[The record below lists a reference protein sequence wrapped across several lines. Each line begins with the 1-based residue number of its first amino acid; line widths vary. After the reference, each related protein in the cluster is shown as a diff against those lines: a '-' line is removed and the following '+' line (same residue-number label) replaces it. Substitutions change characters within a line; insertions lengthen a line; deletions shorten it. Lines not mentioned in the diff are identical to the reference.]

1 MEEVDDSDSDTPFV
15 SKVGGKPAW
24 TDLKTLPPEHTCKKC
39 GKPTVLLVQFHAP
52 HTSCVEDLGEEATE
66 DPRTL
71 FLFMCKDPH
80 CHSPGDASPF
90 HVLRYESGGSKFGS
104 TYPHSASPGAARSH
118 DMPSNSETGE
128 VEKEE
133 EEKDTHPSLCV
144 VCGGRGTKSCG
155 GCRKVNYCSRYHQI
169 HDWKSGHQ
177 KSCSNPTQTPPTL
190 TYDPSSGVVLPEWDV
205 VTEPEPRGRGKGEER
220 SEAERMRDYE
230 AYVKENSVR
239 GGGGAWSAEGLEEL
253 VGKRGGKGKEEDKV
267 FKAFMKK
274 VAIEKQQ
281 VRNIHFIGSIKSR
294 VTSIFRD
301 GTPVFRFLGTRSCAC
316 AHFGGNFEWGIALR
330 CTRSTEPAFQ
340 V

>member
-24 TDLKTLPPEHTCKKC
+24 TDLKTLPLEHSCKKC

-71 FLFMCKDPH
+71 FLFMCKNPH

-104 TYPHSASPGAARSH
+104 TDPHSASPGAARSH

-133 EEKDTHPSLCV
+133 KITPLSFCV

-190 TYDPSSGVVLPEWDV
+190 TYDPSSGVVLPEWEV
-205 VTEPEPRGRGKGEER
+205 VMEPEPRGCGKGEER

-230 AYVKENSVR
+230 AYVRVNSAR

-253 VGKRGGKGKEEDKV
+253 VGKRGGKEKEEDKV
-267 FKAFMKK
+267 FKAFMKR

-281 VRNIHFIGSIKSR
+281 VRNIHFHGVNQKSCHINFLR
-294 VTSIFRD
+294 WHTS
-301 GTPVFRFLGTRSCAC
+301 VQVSWHKKLGMRTFC
-316 AHFGGNFEWGIALR
+316 NFEWRIMH
-330 CTRSTEPAFQ
+330 
-340 V
+340 